1 MARWPSKAKSDWKLR
16 PRAGSFQRKS
26 LERGMFAR
34 AMACGLCWSWLWVAC
49 AGAAHMPATTTADT
63 ASNDNRHGL
72 PLMLPLPIGVD
83 HGRVSSGGPRHE
95 GRLVLSGRG
104 DAVGAS
110 RGSHWGAHTPDT
122 GTRRTRCI
130 RATPSPHVTR
140 RRPERAP
147 ATVELAGPPVETRR
161 GREHARAGDK

>member
-16 PRAGSFQRKS
+16 RRAGSFQRKS

-72 PLMLPLPIGVD
+72 PLTLTPPIAGGPPTGGLRAAEGHEPKPARCTAVAGTRSAPTEGAAREHTHRRRAHRGEVAFAPPLPLAW
-83 HGRVSSGGPRHE
+83 R
-95 GRLVLSGRG
+95 
-104 DAVGAS
+104 AV
-110 RGSHWGAHTPDT
+110 
-122 GTRRTRCI
+122 
-130 RATPSPHVTR
+130 V
-140 RRPERAP
+140 PERP
-147 ATVELAGPPVETRR
+147 LR
-161 GREHARAGDK
+161 